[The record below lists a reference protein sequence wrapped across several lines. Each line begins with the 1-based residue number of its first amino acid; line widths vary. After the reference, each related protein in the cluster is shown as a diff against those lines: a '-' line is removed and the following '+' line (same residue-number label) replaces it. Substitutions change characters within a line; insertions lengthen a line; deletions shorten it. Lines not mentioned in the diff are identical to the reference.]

1 MSLLIKNGTILTAT
15 SEFTGDLYIE
25 GETIRQIGSNLNMD
39 ADRTVDAAGKYI
51 LPGGVDE
58 HVHYGSF
65 GGRLFETAEAAAVGG
80 TTTIVDFAPQE
91 KDVPLLDAIRQQAA
105 KAEDISSVDFAFHAV
120 IMDPKESVF
129 EEVRHLPEVGVA
141 TLKLFMAY
149 KGTAFYCDDEAILNA
164 MMNAKEAGVT
174 MMVHAENADIITILT
189 NHYLSQ
195 GKTAPVYHYH
205 ARPPIA
211 EEEATGRAIA
221 LAKAADCP
229 LFVVHVS
236 AKEAMEAIRKA
247 HSQGWPVFGETCTHY
262 LTLTTDY
269 LDQPGFEGAKYIC
282 SPPLRPQE
290 HVDALWQA
298 VREGWLTAV
307 GSDHCALDGGFE
319 GAKKKGTNF
328 SNIPNGCP
336 GVQDRLALLW
346 TYGVCTGT
354 ITRQKFVEL
363 FATNP
368 AKVVGLPGKGEL
380 RIGADA
386 DIVIFNPEWKGVI
399 TNKDSLHGID
409 YEPFEGFKIQGR
421 PEQVYLRGR
430 LVAENGVFVG
440 ERGKGKWQKCQPYG
454 LCYDYYHK

>member
-1 MSLLIKNGTILTAT
+1 
-15 SEFTGDLYIE
+15 
-25 GETIRQIGSNLNMD
+25 
-39 ADRTVDAAGKYI
+39 
-51 LPGGVDE
+51 
-58 HVHYGSF
+58 
-65 GGRLFETAEAAAVGG
+65 
-80 TTTIVDFAPQE
+80 
-91 KDVPLLDAIRQQAA
+91 
-105 KAEDISSVDFAFHAV
+105 
-120 IMDPKESVF
+120 
-129 EEVRHLPEVGVA
+129 
-141 TLKLFMAY
+141 
-149 KGTAFYCDDEAILNA
+149 
-164 MMNAKEAGVT
+164 MMRAKEAGVT

-195 GKTAPVYHYH
+195 GKTSPVYHYH

-236 AKEAMEAIRKA
+236 AKEAMEAIREA
-247 HSQGWPVFGETCTHY
+247 HNQGWPIFGETCTHY

-269 LDQPGFEGAKYIC
+269 LDKPGFEGAKYIC

-290 HVDALWQA
+290 HVDAMWHA

-307 GSDHCALDGGFE
+307 GSDHCALDGGYE

-328 SNIPNGCP
+328 SNVPNGCP

-346 TYGVCTGT
+346 TYGVCAGK

-380 RIGADA
+380 RVGADA
-386 DIVIFNPEWKGVI
+386 DIVIFDPEWKGVI

-409 YEPFEGFKIQGR
+409 YEPFEGFEIQGR

-430 LVAENGVFVG
+430 LVAQNGVFVG
-440 ERGKGKWQKCQPYG
+440 GQGGGQWQKCQPYG